1 MEAQE
6 ILVIVSNPNG
16 SEQLETRPEIQA
28 IMRAHGRENVT
39 ILYNPTRIEI
49 AEAVGNG
56 DFSIMH
62 FAGHCSANGFLLK
75 DGDLPPSA
83 IASYAL
89 SMTPKLRIVI
99 LNSCESDG
107 VANAIAAESNIDV
120 VYTES
125 KVEDAE
131 CIDFAIL
138 FHTKLRSPT
147 IRSFLEAYNLVDPSG
162 VKFKYK
168 RSSAVGMDRNL
179 VDTARLERIEK
190 AIEEIREYLIGSLH
204 AEGLGSEFK
213 RLRIEVGDHN
223 QRLAKLES
231 RGGSVSERDF
241 YIRMALVVIVVS
253 TIVYF
258 IR

>member
-16 SEQLETRPEIQA
+16 SDTLETRPEVQA
-28 IMRAHGRENVT
+28 IMRTHGRENVT
-39 ILYNPTRIEI
+39 TLYNPTRIEI

-56 DFSIMH
+56 DFSMVH

-75 DGDLPPSA
+75 DGNLPPSA

-107 VANAIAAESNIDV
+107 VANAIASESNVDV
-120 VYTES
+120 VFTES
-125 KVEDAE
+125 KVEDAA

-138 FHTKLRSPT
+138 FHTRLRSSSV
-147 IRSFLEAYNLVDPSG
+147 RDFSEAYNLVDPSG

-168 RSSAVGMDRNL
+168 RGAMVGMDRNL

-204 AEGLGSEFK
+204 TEGLGSEFK
-213 RLRIEVGDHN
+213 RLRIEVEDHT
-223 QRLAKLES
+223 QRLAKLET
-231 RGGSVSERDF
+231 RRNAIGERDF
-241 YIRMALVVIVVS
+241 YTRMFIVSVVVAVIAYSIR
-253 TIVYF
+253 
-258 IR
+258 